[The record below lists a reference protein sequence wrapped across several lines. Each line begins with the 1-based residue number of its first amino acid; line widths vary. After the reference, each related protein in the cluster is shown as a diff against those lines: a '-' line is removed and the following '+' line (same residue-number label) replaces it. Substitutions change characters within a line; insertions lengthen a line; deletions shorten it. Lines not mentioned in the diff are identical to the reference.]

1 MRLTCVL
8 LFVGLL
14 VSTGCD
20 VERSP
25 DERLSTGP
33 GTEIEYDNS
42 KIVHLDLA
50 SYEKTVEANDQVV
63 LIDFWASWCGP
74 CLRLAP
80 TIAQLSYEY
89 DGLVT
94 VCKVNV
100 DEEKE
105 LASRFKI
112 QPIPAVFIL
121 KNGEVVGEPII
132 GMGPIEIYR
141 QRLDQVLE
149 K

>member
-1 MRLTCVL
+1 MRWICVL

-14 VSTGCD
+14 VSSGCD
-20 VERSP
+20 VERSA
-25 DERLSTGP
+25 DERLATGP
-33 GTEIEYDNS
+33 GSESSYDSS
-42 KIVHLDLA
+42 KIVHLNMDN
-50 SYEKTVEANDQVV
+50 YEKTVEANDQVV
-63 LIDFWASWCGP
+63 LIDFWATWCGP

-80 TIAQLSYEY
+80 TIAQLSHEY

-94 VCKVNV
+94 VCKV
-100 DEEKE
+100 DIDQQEE
-105 LASRFKI
+105 LANQFKI

-132 GMGPIEIYR
+132 GMGPIEMYR

>member
-1 MRLTCVL
+1 MRWICVL

-20 VERSP
+20 VERSA
-25 DERLSTGP
+25 SGP
-33 GTEIEYDNS
+33 GSKTEYDNS
-42 KIVHLDLA
+42 KIVHLNMA
-50 SYEKTVEANDQVV
+50 NYENTVEANDQVV
-63 LIDFWASWCGP
+63 LIDFWATWCRP
-74 CLRLAP
+74 CVALAP
-80 TIAQLSYEY
+80 TIAQLSHEY

-94 VCKVNV
+94 VCKV
-100 DEEKE
+100 DIDRQKE
-105 LASRFKI
+105 LASRFRI

-132 GMGPIEIYR
+132 GMGPIEMYR

-149 K
+149 QQ